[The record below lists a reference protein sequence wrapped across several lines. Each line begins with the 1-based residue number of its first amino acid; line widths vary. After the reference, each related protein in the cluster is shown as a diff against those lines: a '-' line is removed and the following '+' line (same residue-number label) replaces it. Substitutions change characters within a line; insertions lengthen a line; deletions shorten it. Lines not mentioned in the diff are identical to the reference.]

1 MEWSGSMV
9 VNFGGAATAVVW
21 DNATIRKAFPDC
33 GDYPCVQFSNGDN
46 ANGAWTTYGALQI
59 GGAISAG
66 GYIAAQASKEVGGRG
81 RLNYTVTA
89 S

>member
-1 MEWSGSMV
+1 MAWSGTTIATFNGS
-9 VNFGGAATAVVW
+9 ATAVVW
-21 DNATIRKAFPDC
+21 DNATVKRMFPGC

-66 GYIAAQASKEVGGRG
+66 GYIAVQASKSVGGNG

-89 S
+89 T